1 MTSSSSSSQVID
13 LIGFLNSGA
22 MPAQRTEETH
32 QWICC
37 SDCSWFANQTGA
49 LTKPADDSLTVGVA
63 MGTSH

>member
-1 MTSSSSSSQVID
+1 MTSSSSSQVID
-13 LIGFLNSGA
+13 LTGFLNSGT

-32 QWICC
+32 QWIC
-37 SDCSWFANQTGA
+37 CSWFANQTGA